1 MDVRL
6 TCSIMLCYCNV
17 KRKGG
22 FIYDERCYFCVA
34 KAIANYKEWNIV
46 FANPNIFFILGGQN
60 ELSEGRQN
68 TANGTISV
76 DTAIRSR

>member
-1 MDVRL
+1 MPNSALKHQMDVRL

-34 KAIANYKEWNIV
+34 KAIANYKEMEYS
-46 FANPNIFFILGGQN
+46 LC
-60 ELSEGRQN
+60 
-68 TANGTISV
+68 
-76 DTAIRSR
+76 